1 MLPQNEPQSLSNKTD
16 LTEKSYHS
24 LIAIKPKENVAFP
37 KAFDGI
43 LGSDVYKFR
52 KEIEEVIDSAQVS
65 EDDVSPGSVR
75 MTGRCWMNKSLKDAK
90 NDGSVKT
97 TEVIRLS
104 YEEKKVV
111 RKEVRY
117 DGQGNDNC
125 LKVCQDPEDEKTRF
139 GVTNWAKDKP
149 DDVLSHDQGHEVA
162 KSSARG
168 DIYPGSTALLSAG
181 SRIL

>member
-1 MLPQNEPQSLSNKTD
+1 METCLDEWYED
-16 LTEKSYHS
+16 LYVRT
-24 LIAIKPKENVAFP
+24 
-37 KAFDGI
+37 
-43 LGSDVYKFR
+43 R
-52 KEIEEVIDSAQVS
+52 
-65 EDDVSPGSVR
+65 PGSVSMDYVKPRSIR
-75 MTGRCWMNKSLKDAK
+75 MTGRWTNKSLKDAK

-117 DGQGNDNC
+117 DDQGNDGC

-139 GVTNWAKDKP
+139 GVINWAKDKP
-149 DDVLSHDQGHEVA
+149 DDVLSLDQGHEVA

-168 DIYPGSTALLSAG
+168 CDISRKHNSAIRRK
-181 SRIL
+181 SDTWYVYKILVRN